1 MLADAPHGLIQ
12 MRRAE
17 RIVIRNEGVIINDRT
32 VTITFSGQLDIAVV
46 FPAVEA
52 FGDAFRL
59 MIRHQHDVVTGHR
72 PAYPALLSAS
82 ALRLDSV
89 SAEPCS
95 VTLAIA
101 PPAPLGKLGDA
112 PPDGLSALL
121 TGANADV
128 HGLPMEVAFP
138 LRQIVAGLPDGI
150 NAVTVAGPA
159 GLPTLKLTQEL
170 FDDGVA
176 QVETVR
182 CYGRLQEINWSRG
195 TAELHSPVGKT
206 LLAFPG
212 TLAERMHEAG
222 NRYLKVVGKGE
233 YTPDGVTIIREIE
246 GIEIIEEHGRSLRT
260 IGPLEEDVRQAL
272 AIIRWEEKQSEWFYD
287 DELDAFVDAIQ
298 NRKYKDPL

>member
-1 MLADAPHGLIQ
+1 MY
-12 MRRAE
+12 RAE
-17 RIVIRNEGVIINDRT
+17 CIIIRNKGVIINDRT
-32 VTITFSGQLDIAVV
+32 VTITFSGPLDIAVV

-72 PAYPALLSAS
+72 PPYPALLSAS
-82 ALRLDSV
+82 ALRLAGV
-89 SAEPCS
+89 SAEPGA
-95 VTLAIA
+95 VTLEIA
-101 PPAPLGKLGDA
+101 PPAPLGKLADA
-112 PPDGLSALL
+112 PLEGLKVLL
-121 TGANADV
+121 SDANSDV
-128 HGLPMEVAFP
+128 HGLPTEVAFP
-138 LRQIVAGLPDGI
+138 LRQIVDKLPEDI
-150 NAVTVAGPA
+150 NAMTIAGPA
-159 GLPTLKLTQEL
+159 GLPTLKLTREL

-176 QVETVR
+176 QAETVR
-182 CYGRLQEINWSRG
+182 CYGRLQEVNWSRG

-222 NRYLKVVGKGE
+222 NRYLRVVGKGE
-233 YTPDGVTIIREIE
+233 CTPDGVTIIREIE
-246 GIEIIEEHGRSLRT
+246 DIEIIEEHGRSLRT
-260 IGPLEEDVRQAL
+260 IGPLEENVRQAL